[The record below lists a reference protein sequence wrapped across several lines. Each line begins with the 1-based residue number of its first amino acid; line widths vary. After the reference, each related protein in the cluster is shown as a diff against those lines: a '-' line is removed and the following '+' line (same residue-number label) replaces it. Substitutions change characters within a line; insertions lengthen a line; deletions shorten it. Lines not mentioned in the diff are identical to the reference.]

1 MKLLLV
7 EDDAATRLLL
17 EELLQQQGYQVDSYE
32 SSEAA
37 IATCMKTSY
46 ELAVL
51 DWMLPGMD
59 GIELCKW
66 LRNQPW
72 GEGLYIMMLTGRQEP
87 ADLERALEAGA
98 NDFLSKPVDPETLEL
113 RLQIAQRLLTIRQQL
128 SAVSEQG

>member
-17 EELLQQQGYQVDSYE
+17 ESLLAELGYQVEPFASG
-32 SSEAA
+32 EAA
-37 IATCMKTSY
+37 VAACGTTAF

-51 DWMLPGMD
+51 DWMLPGMN
-59 GIELCKW
+59 GIELCTW
-66 LRNQPW
+66 LRSQPW

-128 SAVSEQG
+128 SAISEQG